1 MKVQYFEKHYLMTT
15 FIKFQIISVA
25 LTLHILHRVK
35 IILNLSTG
43 IVEAASAV
51 PNSKAGLFIFV
62 VFQKMFKGGIKNVYL
77 KGESLKKRIFY
88 AQADC
93 KGGGDSALSAQ
104 TVVITASVKKCK
116 QLAPAL
122 ESPRSLPVDFHVCS
136 EPAKESTSR

>member
-1 MKVQYFEKHYLMTT
+1 MAIVKVQYFEKHYLMTT

-62 VFQKMFKGGIKNVYL
+62 VFHKMFKGGITNVYL
-77 KGESLKKRIFY
+77 KGELLKNGYFTFRLTVR
-88 AQADC
+88 
-93 KGGGDSALSAQ
+93 GGTGGFSPLGPDRSHHSIRQKMQ
-104 TVVITASVKKCK
+104 TARTQIWHLYV
-116 QLAPAL
+116 
-122 ESPRSLPVDFHVCS
+122 
-136 EPAKESTSR
+136 

>member
-1 MKVQYFEKHYLMTT
+1 MAVAKVQYFEKHYLMTT

-62 VFQKMFKGGIKNVYL
+62 VFQIMFNGGIKNF
-77 KGESLKKRIFY
+77 I
-88 AQADC
+88 
-93 KGGGDSALSAQ
+93 
-104 TVVITASVKKCK
+104 
-116 QLAPAL
+116 
-122 ESPRSLPVDFHVCS
+122 
-136 EPAKESTSR
+136 

>member
-1 MKVQYFEKHYLMTT
+1 MAIVKVQYFEKHYLMTT

-62 VFQKMFKGGIKNVYL
+62 VFHKMFKGGITNVYL
-77 KGESLKKRIFY
+77 KGELLKNGYFTFRLTVRKW
-88 AQADC
+88 
-93 KGGGDSALSAQ
+93 GGGGGGNQPSR
-104 TVVITASVKKCK
+104 
-116 QLAPAL
+116 
-122 ESPRSLPVDFHVCS
+122 PRP
-136 EPAKESTSR
+136 